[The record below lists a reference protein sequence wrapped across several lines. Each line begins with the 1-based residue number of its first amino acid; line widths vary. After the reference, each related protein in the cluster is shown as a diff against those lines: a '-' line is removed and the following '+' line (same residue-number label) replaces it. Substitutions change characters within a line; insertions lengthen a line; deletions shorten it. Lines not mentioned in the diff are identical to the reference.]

1 MRWREGGR
9 WGRRGEIVRGR
20 DCGCVTVSPPKRV
33 KEGY

>member
-1 MRWREGGR
+1 MVGGD
-9 WGRRGEIVRGR
+9 GGGEIVRGR